1 MKFLIVA
8 QCTMRDEVEFE
19 HEPTGPD
26 MLMMMEDVNKRFKEK
41 GLKVQVNRIS
51 ATHISDPIEE
61 DVDRDI

>member
-8 QCTMRDEVEFE
+8 HCTMRDVVEFE

-51 ATHISDPIEE
+51 ATCISDPIEE
-61 DVDRDI
+61 DVDHDI